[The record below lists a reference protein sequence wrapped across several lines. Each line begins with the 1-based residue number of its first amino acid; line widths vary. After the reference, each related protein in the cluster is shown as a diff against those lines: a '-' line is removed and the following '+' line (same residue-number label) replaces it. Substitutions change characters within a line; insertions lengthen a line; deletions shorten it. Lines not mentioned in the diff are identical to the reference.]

1 MNDTSE
7 RYPTDAIPDRPE
19 IGLSV
24 DGQALERSFLRDVME
39 VDIHEEINRHAR
51 LSLLVQNWDPDN
63 RQVHYSDDGP
73 YLPGKAI
80 AVSIGYHAE
89 LTQVFS
95 GVITAIE
102 AHFSSVS
109 GVTLQVE
116 ARSKSILLAGPARSR
131 LFEETSDGDVA
142 QAIAADYNL
151 SAKVESGPSRQTV
164 VHDRRSDW
172 EALTQRAEAIG
183 WVAYVRDDDLVF
195 RPPAKPNGEVPELT
209 WGMNLTEIHLTED
222 LTRLADPVKA
232 VAWDPEQL
240 ASADADA
247 DASDSEVDD
256 GGRATATDA
265 LGDAG
270 WPSRTALIDVPL
282 PQTSD
287 ELDRLAVGRVNRQE
301 LEHVH
306 GYGTTLGVPVLRI
319 DSWLKLIGVG
329 DRLGGTHYL
338 TAVRHRIGPNG
349 FRTEF
354 RLGLAA
360 PLVPPANG
368 DSADRSAIHLGVV
381 DDLDDPLGW
390 GRVKVKFPWRSDATD
405 AVWARIATLDAGPD
419 EGTWFI
425 PDVGQEVA
433 VGFVDGDE
441 AQPLVLGSLWNGQQ
455 GVPFTID
462 PDKNDIRAIKSR
474 SGHVVKFDDGEEK
487 TVTIETADKRTI
499 VLDDNGKK
507 ITVEESGSKNKV
519 ELSDSGITLT
529 AAKGDITLKASS
541 GKVKIDAS
549 GIDAKTTGPAK
560 IESSAT
566 AELKA
571 SATLTLSG
579 ALVKLN

>member
-1 MNDTSE
+1 MTE
-7 RYPTDAIPDRPE
+7 RYPTDAVPDRPE
-19 IGLSV
+19 IGVSV
-24 DGQALERSFLRDVME
+24 DNQVLERSVVRDVME

-51 LSLLVQNWDPDN
+51 LSLLVQNWDSDN
-63 RQVHYSDDGP
+63 RQVLYSDQGP
-73 YLPGKAI
+73 FVPGKPI

-95 GVITAIE
+95 GVITSIE
-102 AHFSSVS
+102 GHFSSAS
-109 GVTLQVE
+109 GMTLQVE
-116 ARSKSILLAGPARSR
+116 ARSKSVLLAGPPRSR
-131 LFEETSDGDVA
+131 LFEETTDGDVA
-142 QAIAADYNL
+142 QAIATDYNL
-151 SAKVESGPSRQTV
+151 TAKVESGPSRQTV

-172 EALTQRAEAIG
+172 EALVERAEAIG

-195 RPPAKPNGEVPELT
+195 RPPAKPSGNEPELK
-209 WGMNLTEIHLTED
+209 WGANLSEIHLTED

-247 DASDSEVDD
+247 DAGRSEVPDC
-256 GGRATATDA
+256 GRATATDA
-265 LGDAG
+265 VGDAG
-270 WPSRTALIDVPL
+270 WPSRTAVLDVPL
-282 PQTSD
+282 RQTSE

-301 LEHVH
+301 LEHIS
-306 GYGTTLGVPVLRI
+306 GYGMTLGLPVLRI
-319 DSWLKLIGVG
+319 DGWLKLGGVG

-338 TAVRHRIGPNG
+338 TAVRHRVGPNG

-354 RLGLAA
+354 RVGLVPA
-360 PLVPPANG
+360 LVPPPALVRTRDG
-368 DSADRSAIHLGVV
+368 AIHLGIV

-390 GRVKVKFPWRSDATD
+390 GRVKVKFPWRSDAAD

-425 PDVGQEVA
+425 PGVGQEVA
-433 VGFVDGDE
+433 VGFIDGDE

-462 PDKNDIRAIKSR
+462 PDKNDIRAIKTR
-474 SGHVVKFDDGEEK
+474 SGHLLKFDDGDAK
-487 TVTIETADKRTI
+487 TVTLETADKRTI

-507 ITVEESGSKNKV
+507 ITVEESGSKNTI

-549 GIDAKTTGPAK
+549 GMEAKTTGPAK